1 MVVALAPA
9 RDHAVS
15 MRGFISYRRG
25 DSQAEANGLLDGL
38 RHRLPEWKLYMDV
51 DSIPGGVDF
60 EEHIRQEIESCD
72 VVLVVI
78 GPDWLDVR
86 PENDIRRIEADG
98 DYVRLEIE
106 CALTAPSATV
116 IPVLVGGAEMPMGA
130 ELPDSIRGLARRNA
144 VARPAALE
152 CRSGRAQ
159 PPVGGVGAQADVTA
173 KGVDIVG
180 ARVRLARKIRATLL
194 LNRGVVGRSESD
206 RDVWVRGLPSSHLG
220 SGPPPRRACISY
232 QDVHR
237 RRRFRDCRHRGLD
250 QFVHREHGCFRTGDG
265 RRCTDGDLGCRTRR
279 VYVRGAWNRL
289 SQSAEPIDDQF

>member
-1 MVVALAPA
+1 
-9 RDHAVS
+9 

-86 PENDIRRIEADG
+86 PEKDIRRIEADG

-116 IPVLVGGAEMPMGA
+116 IPVLVGGAEMPIGA

-144 VARPAALE
+144 VGLDRRRWSADLEGLSRQLGELKHKQTSPPKVSTLSAQGSDSPVRSARHSSSIVGWLVAVSPIVTFGFAAFLPPIWAAVRRPGERAFRTKMFLVAAAFEIAVIVGWISLFTGSTDASGQVTDAGALTAIWVAVLVAFISAALGIVY
-152 CRSGRAQ
+152 RN
-159 PPVGGVGAQADVTA
+159 PPS
-173 KGVDIVG
+173 
-180 ARVRLARKIRATLL
+180 R
-194 LNRGVVGRSESD
+194 
-206 RDVWVRGLPSSHLG
+206 
-220 SGPPPRRACISY
+220 
-232 QDVHR
+232 
-237 RRRFRDCRHRGLD
+237 
-250 QFVHREHGCFRTGDG
+250 
-265 RRCTDGDLGCRTRR
+265 
-279 VYVRGAWNRL
+279 
-289 SQSAEPIDDQF
+289 